1 MRAVAKGLLGA
12 VIGFVLGAGGLTLI
26 RLVMGLEPWSL
37 EPGIVVGYIFALCG
51 WLLGVGVWD
60 YWGREW
66 FGLPLKEYE
75 ETGWRRY
82 FNFDTDHKV
91 IGIQYLITFLVMML
105 VAGLFAMLI
114 RTELMNPGRGIMDP
128 KTYNQVMSLHGMF
141 MIAVAV
147 TIISGPFGNYIVPL
161 MIGAEDMAFPRL
173 NALSYWITPAVPT
186 LLLVSLAFQGWDSG
200 WTGYAPLSVTNE
212 SGQIFFNLAFIT
224 LGLSSIVG
232 SVNFLTTVIT
242 MRAPGMSWGRLPIFV
257 WSIFST
263 AILSL
268 LATNFVFVVMM
279 MVILDRISGMGFF
292 DPEMGGNPI
301 LYQHLFWFYSHPAVY
316 VMAIPGMGIALEVL
330 PHFARKPLFGYRWAI
345 AGFLGIVIL
354 SFTVWAHHM
363 FTSGMPENPLP
374 FMVSTELIS
383 IPTGFVFLSALGTIW
398 LGKLWLKTPMLF
410 GLAVIFNFLIGG
422 ITGIFLADIP
432 TDLHLQDTFW
442 VVAHFHYTIVSTQIF
457 GLMTAIY
464 YWFPKLTG
472 RMYNERLGKWHFW
485 IMFIT
490 FNTTFSPM
498 FWLGINGMNR
508 RVAQYLPELSTV
520 NQWVSI
526 SAFVMGAS
534 FLIFLYNMIVSWVR
548 GTEVGA
554 NPWQA
559 RTLEWQTSSPPPHE
573 NFAHP
578 PEVVGHPYDYGVPG
592 SSHALL
598 QISGASGKGSEKD

>member
-1 MRAVAKGLLGA
+1 
-12 VIGFVLGAGGLTLI
+12 
-26 RLVMGLEPWSL
+26 
-37 EPGIVVGYIFALCG
+37 
-51 WLLGVGVWD
+51 
-60 YWGREW
+60 
-66 FGLPLKEYE
+66 
-75 ETGWRRY
+75 
-82 FNFDTDHKV
+82 
-91 IGIQYLITFLVMML
+91 
-105 VAGLFAMLI
+105 
-114 RTELMNPGRGIMDP
+114 
-128 KTYNQVMSLHGMF
+128 
-141 MIAVAV
+141 
-147 TIISGPFGNYIVPL
+147 
-161 MIGAEDMAFPRL
+161 
-173 NALSYWITPAVPT
+173 
-186 LLLVSLAFQGWDSG
+186 
-200 WTGYAPLSVTNE
+200 
-212 SGQIFFNLAFIT
+212 
-224 LGLSSIVG
+224 
-232 SVNFLTTVIT
+232 
-242 MRAPGMSWGRLPIFV
+242 
-257 WSIFST
+257 
-263 AILSL
+263 
-268 LATNFVFVVMM
+268 MM

-292 DPEMGGNPI
+292 NPAIGGNPI

-330 PHFARKPLFGYRWAI
+330 PHFSRKPLFGYRWAV

-398 LGKLWLKTPMLF
+398 FGKLWLKTPMLF
-410 GLAVIFNFLIGG
+410 GMSVIFNFLIGG

-472 RMYNERLGKWHFW
+472 RMYNEKLGKWHFW
-485 IMFIT
+485 IMFIS

-520 NQWVSI
+520 NKWVSI

-534 FLIFLYNMIVSWVR
+534 FIIFLYNMIVSWVR
-548 GTEVGA
+548 GTETVA
-554 NPWQA
+554 NPWKA
-559 RTLEWQTSSPPPHE
+559 RTLEWQTSSPPPRD
-573 NFAHP
+573 NFVHP

-592 SSHALL
+592 SSHVLL
-598 QISGASGKGSEKD
+598 QISGASGKGQEKEKGLVNE